1 MTDTSPSG
9 PSAGDTIGYTLSVR
23 NAGTATATG
32 LRLSDALD
40 ANVAVIPGSLTTTQG
55 TVIDGSSAGDRTV
68 VVDLGTLGVG
78 ATATVR
84 FRVRVRDPL
93 PLGVASI
100 ANQAVVSGSNTG
112 AVGSDDPATAPVGDA
127 TVTRLGRFVVSTTGP
142 GSVRAGTS
150 TSMRVGVRNGCAV
163 TARNVRVTITLP
175 AQTSLVRRPAG
186 SGFVNGSLVV
196 RIPRLAA
203 GTSRTITL
211 PLVVVRNASGTA
223 RLRVLVQGT
232 GCTSTVGARRVTY
245 LRATGSGR
253 TPVTG

>member
-1 MTDTSPSG
+1 M
-9 PSAGDTIGYTLSVR
+9 
-23 NAGTATATG
+23 
-32 LRLSDALD
+32 
-40 ANVAVIPGSLTTTQG
+40 
-55 TVIDGSSAGDRTV
+55 IDGSSAGDRTV

-93 PLGVASI
+93 PLGVALI

-127 TVTRLGRFVVSTTGP
+127 TVTRLGRFVVSTIGP
-142 GSVRAGTS
+142 GKVRAGTS
-150 TSMRVGVRNGCAV
+150 TSMKIGVRNGRAI

-175 AQTSLVRRPAG
+175 AYALLVRRPPG
-186 SGFVNGSLVV
+186 SSFVNGRLVV

-211 PLVVVRNASGTA
+211 PLIVVRTASGTA

-232 GCTSTVGARRVTY
+232 GCTSASALRRVTY
-245 LRATGSGR
+245 LRTAGTGR